1 MHHRLKHS
9 YQFYRSIEKLRDIP
23 QNYVSSCSLRQQ
35 FHHDFVTIGSCWLA
49 GNCQILE
56 KSLDGE
62 NTAGADLA
70 IWPAATKILKEL
82 GVGSTEPVDGDEFVD
97 LSDFWGRK
105 TYPVRS
111 VRICKRDNTKPSSKD
126 GLPRGATAAAPPD
139 SASGIRGG
147 ATATTAETVLTKV
160 DMDAVVDGEGEP
172 FVLVRRQAVM
182 SALLPLVDK
191 DSVRRGVRL
200 LRAEQSPPPG
210 EPTATAHI
218 AQAGSDDRGGGASS
232 AERVNCRVLVG
243 ADGIHSVCR
252 LEVSAAAAALS
263 DLRRGDGGSGATSAS
278 SSQEHPVAA
287 TSVRAA
293 RARDGGEV
301 CYRGVLDLRDGSP
314 AAKAGLRAMFEEDE
328 ERRPNSMSVVYGD
341 RIRYSWGFI
350 DGARETGYWFVK
362 QLTDKKRSHGDTG
375 RGEEDGL
382 QDAGRPGEGW
392 PEPLK
397 TFAEIT
403 GEESSYAHQI
413 QDRPPLDRYF
423 CTKLHER

>member
-1 MHHRLKHS
+1 MFTYSHS
-9 YQFYRSIEKLRDIP
+9 TSTP
-23 QNYVSSCSLRQQ
+23 
-35 FHHDFVTIGSCWLA
+35 DFITVVLVVGSPE
-49 GNCQILE
+49 NRQILE
-56 KSLDGE
+56 KNLDGDE
-62 NTAGADLA
+62 AAGADLA
-70 IWPAATKILKEL
+70 LWPAATKILKEL
-82 GVGSTEPVDGDEFVD
+82 GVGSTEPADGDEFVD

-105 TYPVRS
+105 TYPVQS
-111 VRICKRDNTKPSSKD
+111 VRICKVGDTKSPPEESTAGSS
-126 GLPRGATAAAPPD
+126 GGARSTSARPTAAA
-139 SASGIRGG
+139 
-147 ATATTAETVLTKV
+147 AETVLTKV

-218 AQAGSDDRGGGASS
+218 AQAESDDKSGGGGGS
-232 AERVNCRVLVG
+232 AERLSCRVLVG

-263 DLRRGDGGSGATSAS
+263 NLRQEDVGGDASAS
-278 SSQEHPVAA
+278 SSQRHPVAA
-287 TSVRAA
+287 TAVRAGH
-293 RARDGGEV
+293 ARDGGEV

-328 ERRPNSMSVVYGD
+328 EKRPNSMSVVYGD

-350 DGARETGYWFVK
+350 DGAREMGYWFVK
-362 QLTDKKRSHGDTG
+362 QLTDKKGG
-375 RGEEDGL
+375 VP

-403 GEESSYAHQI
+403 GEECSYAHQI
-413 QDRPPLDRYF
+413 QDRPPLDRY
-423 CTKLHER
+423 EVV